1 VGGCFVIDK
10 KFYVIAGIL
19 LALSLDASANPKGK
33 ETLDKEL
40 KGALFRYKNEQG
52 TLVTSHILPPEMAYK
67 GYQIVTVGGDVL
79 QTVAPAPTGAEK
91 DKILQAIEQEKY
103 DKLLLLRY
111 GTLAELLKAQKR
123 KMDEMEAKRSVLLS
137 NQSNMKI
144 QIEAEQSK
152 AANFERQGRPV
163 PETTLTTME
172 SLWGNLERT
181 EDQIRT
187 INQDIDNERARYNR
201 EIERYKQLKG
211 LK

>member
-1 VGGCFVIDK
+1 MINR
-10 KFYVIAGIL
+10 KFFISASML
-19 LALSLDASANPKGK
+19 LLLSLNVAAAQKEREVVDKGP
-33 ETLDKEL
+33 

-52 TLVTSHILPPEMAYK
+52 TLVTSHILPPEMAYR

-79 QTVAPAPTGAEK
+79 QTVAPAAVGAEK

-103 DKLLLLRY
+103 DKSLLLRY
-111 GTLAELLKAQKR
+111 GTLADLMKAQKR
-123 KMDEMEAKRSVLLS
+123 KIGEIEAKRSVLLS
-137 NQSNMKI
+137 NQTNMKV

-152 AANFERQGRPV
+152 AANYERQGKPV
-163 PETTLTTME
+163 PDLTLTTME

-187 INQDIDNERARYNR
+187 IDEELEAERVRYDK
-201 EIERYKQLKG
+201 EIHRYKQLKG